1 MHGLLQ
7 EAPQFRA
14 SRRLLPS
21 DSAPGPEI
29 APLWACQRTVRADVR
44 APRARRARSRP
55 QLPRERAPRSAPGP
69 RHPGYPDI
77 PLGAE
82 LRGLQ
87 LKIGALELWVLP
99 DRIRRPDGG
108 VPKCLSGRGALS
120 KEATPLDDPAI
131 AVGRELLFADHPTV
145 LIALRRAHC
154 DGIATVG
161 ACRHFMQTRA
171 IRHALAQI
179 RLTQHLTDI

>member
-1 MHGLLQ
+1 LGPASGRFAQTYGLQGL
-7 EAPQFRA
+7 AALDRVRNCRA
-14 SRRLLPS
+14 SARHEARLVL
-21 DSAPGPEI
+21 GI
-29 APLWACQRTVRADVR
+29 
-44 APRARRARSRP
+44 
-55 QLPRERAPRSAPGP
+55 
-69 RHPGYPDI
+69 PDI

-145 LIALRRAHC
+145 LIALRRAYC